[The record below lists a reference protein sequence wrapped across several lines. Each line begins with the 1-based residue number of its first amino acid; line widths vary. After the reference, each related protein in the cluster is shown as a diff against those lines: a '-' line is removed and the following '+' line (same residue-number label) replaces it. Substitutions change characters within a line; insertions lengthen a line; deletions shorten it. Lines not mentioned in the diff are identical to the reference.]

1 MKTVYAI
8 LVAAVLVGCASIQP
22 ARVQVGDTC
31 YRCHRSIGDP
41 KLAGEII
48 DQLNAPFPF
57 RTTGCL
63 AKYLKANPDLKLRA
77 VFVTDFRTGHML
89 LAEDAWFVPA
99 TLTQAGGKDGKK
111 TESDYFAFRSRADAM
126 AVKDAQAAPLRWSQV
141 LADAQP

>member
-1 MKTVYAI
+1 MKTLYAI

-22 ARVQVGDTC
+22 AKVQVGDTC

-99 TLTQAGGKDGKK
+99 TLTQPDGKK
-111 TESDYFAFRSRADAM
+111 TEPDYFAFKSRADASAM
-126 AVKDAQAAPLRWSQV
+126 KEGQVAPFRWSQV
-141 LADAQP
+141 MAEAKP